1 MGEHALIEKPR
12 GERSKSKIELLS
24 NTKYEG
30 LSLTKCCLLLIVI
43 SYTKMQDREY

>member
-1 MGEHALIEKPR
+1 MGEHALIEKAKR
-12 GERSKSKIELLS
+12 RKKQSKIELLS